1 MSEASF
7 KAKASNPN
15 SGLPSVETA
24 RDEEEE
30 EEEEAAMDS
39 LSKKTLAETRD
50 GSGEVNPYAIMAND
64 RWSTRMLV
72 RRVAASSSMPVR
84 EDVIRDFFVSSSR
97 AFDN

>member
-50 GSGEVNPYAIMAND
+50 ASGEVNPYAIMAND

-72 RRVAASSSMPVR
+72 KRVAASSSMPVR
-84 EDVIRDFFVSSSR
+84 KEDVMGDFFVS
-97 AFDN
+97 